1 MPDFKKIVVIGGGL
15 AGVAAAYWARRLSPD
30 GLVVLYEKTDRLLG
44 WNRRPGSGGPPLGLA
59 GAGLE
64 PAEADFPRGWPLAAG
79 ILRKWPGTATRDWLS
94 ASGISLEEAP
104 GGAFRIAG
112 DQPPGES
119 LRRLLEASGVTV
131 RTGFALEALSPQP
144 RGGFRIWSREGE
156 QDECQRLCL
165 ATGGERNH
173 GMALVAEHA
182 GIAVRQVIPAYLRL
196 RAASPR
202 IGERLGP
209 MERQARVRCPRTSLE
224 ALGTVRLSA
233 RGLEGEGISRLS
245 SRLCERWRQGGY
257 RFQLELDWVPDQRP
271 AGLRADLSSRSVAG
285 GRKPVGSEPLYGFGQ
300 RSWETILEMS
310 RIDPRL
316 SWSRLRSRQIQTLLH
331 RLKAQGTAISGMGL
345 PAGER
350 AWAGGIA
357 PEDLDIDGGRC
368 PRLPGLHLAGEILD
382 LLAVPGG
389 IQSNLAWASGYL
401 AGSGMALDG

>member
-1 MPDFKKIVVIGGGL
+1 MPDLKKIVVIGGGL

-30 GLVVLYEKTDRLLG
+30 RPVVLYEKTDRLLG
-44 WNRRPGSGGPPLGLA
+44 WNRRPGSDGPPLGLA

-64 PAEADFPRGWPLAAG
+64 PAEDDFPRGWPLAG
-79 ILRKWPGTATRDWLS
+79 KMLRKWPGTATRDWLS
-94 ASGISLEEAP
+94 ASGIAVEETP

-112 DQPPGES
+112 DQPPGEP
-119 LRRLLEASGVTV
+119 LRRLLEETGVTV

-144 RGGFRIWSREGE
+144 QGGFRIWSRDGE

-182 GIAVRQVIPAYLRL
+182 GITTRQVIPAYLRL
-196 RAASPR
+196 RTASPR
-202 IGERLGP
+202 IGEQLGP
-209 MERQARVRCPRTSLE
+209 MERPARVRCPRTSLE

-245 SRLCERWRQGGY
+245 SRLCESWRQGGY
-257 RFQLELDWVPDQRP
+257 RFKLELDWVPDERP
-271 AGLRADLSSRSVAG
+271 AALRADLSSRSVSG
-285 GRKPVGSEPLYGFGQ
+285 GRKPVGAEPLYGFGQ
-300 RSWETILEMS
+300 RSWEAILEMS
-310 RIDPRL
+310 RIDPGL

-331 RLKAQGTAISGMGL
+331 RLKAQGMALSGMGL

-357 PEDLDIDGGRC
+357 PEELDNDGGRC
-368 PRLPGLHLAGEILD
+368 PGLPGLYLAGEILD

-389 IQSNLAWASGYL
+389 IQPNLAWASGYL
-401 AGSGMALDG
+401 AGSGMALDA